1 MNFLNRL
8 KYYLIGVGLGILMVM
23 AIFKDRKLT
32 SWTPQNQILKEMTEK
47 PIVLSEKAVC
57 SFTCVGISGENE
69 IDSILSTADVDFKSS
84 NVEDHDAREYLL
96 KIEDHSIDEIRIVVF
111 PEEIELVSV
120 HIQGTDCGCS

>member
-47 PIVLSEKAVC
+47 PIDVSEKTLC
-57 SFTCVGISGENE
+57 FFECGGISGENE
-69 IDSILSTADVDFKSS
+69 IDSILSIADVDFKLS

-96 KIEDHSIDEIRIVVF
+96 KIEDHSIDEIRIVIF
-111 PEEIELVSV
+111 PDTIEIVS
-120 HIQGTDCGCS
+120 INLPGTDCDCQ